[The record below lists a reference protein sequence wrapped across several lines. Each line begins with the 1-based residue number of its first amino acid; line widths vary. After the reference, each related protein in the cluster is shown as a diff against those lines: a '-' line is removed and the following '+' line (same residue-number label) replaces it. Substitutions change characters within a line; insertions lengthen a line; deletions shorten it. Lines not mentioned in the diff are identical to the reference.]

1 MFEKLIRNPRKE
13 LMSKIENLKR
23 ELREKDKLISD
34 IRAKLDFQETNRKH
48 LETFQKEKGQSEV
61 LRTIQ
66 QLSYLDLD
74 KLREEEC
81 AFDVYEVSKE
91 GKSQMWAVVTG
102 YCQYGGC
109 DIPTFFGNEL
119 FARIYAITL
128 TKLGRE
134 PTSIGICPECQAE
147 YLENSV

>member
-1 MFEKLIRNPRKE
+1 MTHAYAGVNGTVAFLAGKE
-13 LMSKIENLKR
+13 SY
-23 ELREKDKLISD
+23 
-34 IRAKLDFQETNRKH
+34 ETAFASAPLTACFGRCVSAA
-48 LETFQKEKGQSEV
+48 L
-61 LRTIQ
+61 LRTRVRRIPLCELWECQ
-66 QLSYLDLD
+66 LDLD
-74 KLREEEC
+74 KLREEKC

-134 PTSIGICPECQAE
+134 PTIIGICPECHDE
-147 YLENSV
+147 FWENSI